1 MSDHVEARPFVGVIG
16 LGNLGLPVA
25 RRLQTCGFRTVG
37 YDARSGVR
45 GSALDLDVV
54 ESVQEVV
61 ESSDVVLILVGNAE
75 QCADVIAQ
83 IVATPSGGNSP
94 KAGVA
99 HLRTVVLMST
109 VGPDAVARLAD
120 PLLDRGIEVLDV
132 PVSGGADA
140 AREGRLALM
149 TGGPTASVER
159 VRPWLAT
166 LGTVTPVGPLGAGQ
180 LVKLANQ
187 IVFFGTQAVLQE
199 ALDLVGT
206 ASIEREALMEVL
218 SGGTAD
224 CWSVRNPDFLL
235 ETARAYDRADLAP
248 QLRPWH
254 KDLAQARQVAQ
265 DRSVDVPVVQAVT
278 EVFGD
283 RLDARARAKPPPV
296 PR

>member
-1 MSDHVEARPFVGVIG
+1 MSKNVEVLPSVGVIG

-25 RRLQTCGFRTVG
+25 RRLQTCGFRVVG
-37 YDARSGVR
+37 YDARSSVR

-61 ESSDVVLILVGNAE
+61 ESSDAVLILVGSAG
-75 QCADVIAQ
+75 QCADVIAH
-83 IVATPSGGNSP
+83 IVATPPSGSSP

-99 HLRTVVLMST
+99 RLRTVVLMST

-120 PLLDRGIEVLDV
+120 PLLNRGIEMLDV

-140 AREGRLALM
+140 AREGQLALM
-149 TGGPTASVER
+149 AGGPTASMER
-159 VRPWLAT
+159 VLPWLAL

-199 ALDLVGT
+199 ALDLAST

-235 ETARAYDRADLAP
+235 ETARAYEKADVAP

-283 RLDARARAKPPPV
+283 RLDARARA
-296 PR
+296 